1 MEATYATAGTDVETE
16 NDWVKL
22 FTTSVDNLKALSETA
37 VGGDRLVSSAK
48 AQLEVFDAAGFDPN
62 TATTEELGLFTQI
75 KEFAREYEEVDKNTV
90 VFGAGTENEIALNNP
105 KENPLKALMELN
117 ENAEQVAKMYAG
129 LQGDEKAKFE
139 REITGL
145 LFLDNQQTNTTTTR
159 QGGVSETVPETNF
172 IDVLPSSVRKS
183 SLSSRSSSTTS

>member
-1 MEATYATAGTDVETE
+1 M
-16 NDWVKL
+16 
-22 FTTSVDNLKALSETA
+22 
-37 VGGDRLVSSAK
+37 
-48 AQLEVFDAAGFDPN
+48 
-62 TATTEELGLFTQI
+62 
-75 KEFAREYEEVDKNTV
+75 
-90 VFGAGTENEIALNNP
+90 FGAGTENEIALNNP

-159 QGGVSETVPETNF
+159 QGGVSETVPVTNF
-172 IDVLPSSVRKS
+172 IDVLPALYEKLPFVKKFIHDKLMYPNAGRDPTD
-183 SLSSRSSSTTS
+183 SRQ